1 MDSVLTRK
9 MFRDRYFKM
18 HKPKQFN
25 KGGIANIQH
34 FQTGGLSQ
42 REKAIVAATFAAPL
56 LTSTQR
62 QGESMITGVGR
73 AFGEGLS
80 KLPATLIELEKA
92 RPEGVTEQVRQAT
105 DAEKTQLGFDVEDNV
120 NVKVKNGVI
129 QSIVSKPTAGE
140 RDKAADRKDALR
152 SIDAIIEGT
161 QKTRTGPVSGRLA
174 KTRAFLGFDSDAA
187 DLNIEIGNFRKSIIK
202 ALRGAQVGPAEEA
215 SFNEILPFIT
225 DPPNIIRA
233 KMKIARK
240 KLETIEARLNP
251 NGTVAQ
257 QLEAEEIANQDRE
270 IYEKF
275 GVAFNLTET
284 FDASVPTYNIQGNL
298 VE

>member
-9 MFRDRYFKM
+9 MFRDRYFKY
-18 HKPKQFN
+18 HKPRQFN

-34 FQTGGLSQ
+34 FQEGGLSR

-56 LTSTQR
+56 LTSTRR
-62 QGESMITGVGR
+62 QGESALAGVGR
-73 AFGEGLS
+73 AVGEGLS
-80 KLPATLIELEKA
+80 KLPATLLELQKIKPA
-92 RPEGVTEQVRQAT
+92 STEQVRQAT
-105 DAEKTQLGFDVEDNV
+105 DAEKTNILGMSKEDNV
-120 NVKVKNGVI
+120 VVKVKNGVI
-129 QSIVSKPTAGE
+129 QGIVSKPTAGE

-174 KTRAFLGFDSDAA
+174 KTRAYLGFDADAA

-275 GVAFNLTET
+275 GVAFNLSENY
-284 FDASVPTYNIQGNL
+284 DPNVPMYNLEGAL

>member
-9 MFRDRYFKM
+9 MFRDRYFKY
-18 HKPKQFN
+18 HKPQQFN

-34 FQTGGLSQ
+34 FQEGGLSR

-56 LTSTQR
+56 LTSTRR
-62 QGESMITGVGR
+62 QGESALAGVGR
-73 AFGEGLS
+73 AVGEGLS
-80 KLPATLIELEKA
+80 KLPATLLELQKIKPA
-92 RPEGVTEQVRQAT
+92 SLEQVRQAT
-105 DAEKTQLGFDVEDNV
+105 DAEKTQLGYSVEDNI

-152 SIDAIIEGT
+152 SIDSIIEGT
-161 QKTRTGPVSGRLA
+161 KKTRTGPVSGRLA
-174 KTRAFLGFDSDAA
+174 KTRAYLGFDADAA

-233 KMKIARK
+233 KMKIARE
-240 KLETIEARLNP
+240 KLQTIEARLNP

-257 QLEAEEIANQDRE
+257 QLEAEQIAKQDRE

-275 GVAFNLTET
+275 GMAFNLSENY
-284 FDASVPTYNIQGNL
+284 DPSVPMYNLDGAL